1 MMVYCEFVE
10 VKVGGGENQ
19 TRTSIRNPVVKE
31 RRGGGR
37 IESKRSVSAKG
48 MPKKKKR
55 KKRKCSEVM
64 KEEEWKWERKS
75 GEAKGEDGQLV
86 RYRAVTGWYR
96 QTACIQYEGKG
107 RGQRYR
113 Y

>member
-1 MMVYCEFVE
+1 VMVYCEFVV

-48 MPKKKKR
+48 MPKKKE
-55 KKRKCSEVM
+55 KKK
-64 KEEEWKWERKS
+64 KEM
-75 GEAKGEDGQLV
+75 
-86 RYRAVTGWYR
+86 
-96 QTACIQYEGKG
+96 
-107 RGQRYR
+107 
-113 Y
+113 

>member
-31 RRGGGR
+31 RRGGER

-48 MPKKKKR
+48 MPKKRKEKKGNVV
-55 KKRKCSEVM
+55 K
-64 KEEEWKWERKS
+64 
-75 GEAKGEDGQLV
+75 
-86 RYRAVTGWYR
+86 
-96 QTACIQYEGKG
+96 
-107 RGQRYR
+107 
-113 Y
+113 